1 LLVSVPAER
10 GVALEA
16 EFTAK
21 RLFIRR
27 IGRVEEGAGVV
38 VE

>member
-1 LLVSVPAER
+1 MSVPSDR
-10 GVALEA
+10 GPVLEA
-16 EFTAK
+16 EFQAK

-27 IGRVEEGAGVV
+27 VGHVEEGAGVV